1 MPVAGDKQHTP
12 LPQRSVGKSLYRRSH
27 DLNESDLELAARA
40 WEATRPV
47 ELTSA
52 VEIHAGQSA
61 RDHALRSAEPFTS
74 LAPSP

>member
-1 MPVAGDKQHTP
+1 
-12 LPQRSVGKSLYRRSH
+12 
-27 DLNESDLELAARA
+27 LNESDLELAARA